1 MKLTQEERSQYRY
14 CKCVFKEEGG
24 KFIRGYA
31 DDQEVTLAVLR
42 RGSFYHVAAAVQGP
56 NDEANKRRGRYEALS
71 KRYNGC
77 YIPVPIAT
85 PFQFGTITEQD
96 IDKAF
101 ENQNLNK

>member
-31 DDQEVTLAVLR
+31 DDQEVTLAVLK
-42 RGSFYHVAAAVQGP
+42 RGNFYHVAAAVQGP
-56 NDEANKRRGRYEALS
+56 NDEANKRRGRYEALR
-71 KRYNGC
+71 KLYNGC
-77 YIPVPIAT
+77 YIPVPVGAL
-85 PFQFGTITEQD
+85 FRFGD
-96 IDKAF
+96 ISGLDLQQTF